1 MRFFQSLSI
10 GRSVIVS
17 IGLGPV
23 IWILLFLVFRQIAV
37 PSQEQVFEAIQS
49 ITIVCTAIFVGG
61 QLLQSRERR
70 QLDRLIAWKS
80 ALQEINA
87 LILDHPAVFVPV
99 LYPTVVNEEEAK
111 RLTAT
116 YASLH
121 ALEIIYLM
129 RKEKEEEPDLHNFI
143 KSYVSGEHFR
153 SLWAQQAYRVAF
165 TKEFQDELQKTF
177 QELAAQER
185 R

>member
-1 MRFFQSLSI
+1 MRFFQPLSLS
-10 GRSVIVS
+10 RSIIVS

-23 IWILLFLVFRQIAV
+23 IWILLFLVFRQIAA

-49 ITIVCTAIFVGG
+49 LTIVCTAIFAGG
-61 QLLQSRERR
+61 QLLQARERR

-80 ALQEINA
+80 AVQEINA

-99 LYPTVVNEEEAK
+99 LYPTVKNEEEAK
-111 RLTAT
+111 STTAT

-121 ALEIIYLM
+121 ALEIIYFM
-129 RKEKEEEPDLHNFI
+129 RKEKEEEHQLHNFI

-153 SLWAQQAYRVAF
+153 TLWDKPAYHVAF
-165 TKEFQDELQKTF
+165 TQEFQCELQKTF
-177 QELAAQER
+177 QELAQER